1 MPRRASIVDMAVW
14 KGSRHT
20 YLHKDVLVRQ
30 GNAHGK
36 GFAMVCTTLNFAEK
50 YLLKPKSGPL
60 PVCPAVLP
68 MLVLISMSI
77 SVARATSEAIMP
89 PVSIARYRP
98 TIIGLQPDMP
108 MSHCIDGRD
117 DAVRARR

>member
-1 MPRRASIVDMAVW
+1 
-14 KGSRHT
+14 
-20 YLHKDVLVRQ
+20 
-30 GNAHGK
+30 
-36 GFAMVCTTLNFAEK
+36 MVCTTLNFAEK
-50 YLLKPKSGPL
+50 YLLKTE
-60 PVCPAVLP
+60 VR
-68 MLVLISMSI
+68 
-77 SVARATSEAIMP
+77 SVAGMSGGTSDAGTDFDVDLGGEATSEAIMP

>member
-1 MPRRASIVDMAVW
+1 MSCAAACFHSGYGGAEGEPP
-14 KGSRHT
+14 
-20 YLHKDVLVRQ
+20 YLLTQ
-30 GNAHGK
+30 GRLGQPGQRHGK
-36 GFAMVCTTLNFAEK
+36 GFAMVCTTLN
-50 YLLKPKSGPL
+50 L

-108 MSHCIDGRD
+108 MSHRIDGRD

>member
-1 MPRRASIVDMAVW
+1 MSRGLCRVPRRASIVDMAVR

-50 YLLKPKSGPL
+50 YLLKTE
-60 PVCPAVLP
+60 VR
-68 MLVLISMSI
+68 
-77 SVARATSEAIMP
+77 SVAGMSGGTSDAGTDFLRSDHATGFNRSLSA
-89 PVSIARYRP
+89 
-98 TIIGLQPDMP
+98 
-108 MSHCIDGRD
+108 D
-117 DAVRARR
+117 DYWAAAGYADESLY

>member
-1 MPRRASIVDMAVW
+1 
-14 KGSRHT
+14 
-20 YLHKDVLVRQ
+20 
-30 GNAHGK
+30 
-36 GFAMVCTTLNFAEK
+36 MVCTTLNFAEK
-50 YLLKPKSGPL
+50 YLLKTEVRSVAGMSGGTSDAGT
-60 PVCPAVLP
+60 V
-68 MLVLISMSI
+68 ISMSI

>member
-1 MPRRASIVDMAVW
+1 MSRGLCRVPRRASIVDMAVR

-50 YLLKPKSGPL
+50 YLLKTE
-60 PVCPAVLP
+60 VR
-68 MLVLISMSI
+68 
-77 SVARATSEAIMP
+77 SVAGMPGGTSDAGTDFDVDLGGEGDLGSDHAAGFNRSLSVDDYWAATGYADESL
-89 PVSIARYRP
+89 Y
-98 TIIGLQPDMP
+98 
-108 MSHCIDGRD
+108 
-117 DAVRARR
+117 